1 MILDSNDRLPRTDNR
16 PPSTDNRQRT
26 TGYREDMYPWRRIVI
41 PTDFST
47 AAEWSFDSA
56 VRMAGSTGAE
66 LVILHVRATRPS
78 NPDEL
83 RFPADDALYDYAE
96 QHELEKLRDHARR
109 ANATVPTR
117 LVIQRAP
124 DPGAAICR
132 MAAGEE
138 ADLIVISTHARH
150 HVAHLII
157 GSTTLSVLSGAPVP
171 VLAIRYGL
179 RARLGLQRILVP
191 VNLKQSSTNAAALAA
206 SIARREKSEVHLII
220 VCEEPERAAAEALL
234 AAIGNEMFA
243 DIDAKPIVLIGK
255 DIDAELVRYVRGADA
270 DALFLNA
277 AAQEVSKLKQEII
290 RQVDTPVMLVPASLP
305 PCP

>member
-1 MILDSNDRLPRTDNR
+1 
-16 PPSTDNRQRT
+16 
-26 TGYREDMYPWRRIVI
+26 MYPWRRIVV

-66 LVILHVRATRPS
+66 LVILHVRATRAS
-78 NPDEL
+78 NPEEL
-83 RFPADDALYDYAE
+83 RFPADDSLYEYAE

-109 ANATVPTR
+109 ANATVQTR

-132 MAAGEE
+132 TAEE
-138 ADLIVISTHARH
+138 EGADLIVISTHARH

-157 GSTTLSVLSGAPVP
+157 GSTTLNVLSGAPVP
-171 VLAIRYGL
+171 VLAIRYGI

-191 VNLKQSSTNAAALAA
+191 VHLQQGSTSAAALAA
-206 SIARREKSEVHLII
+206 SIARREDSEVHLII
-220 VCEEPERAAAEALL
+220 ICDDAEQAAGEALVSQMTAEL
-234 AAIGNEMFA
+234 FA
-243 DIDAKPIVLIGK
+243 GIETKPIVLKGK
-255 DIDAELVRYVRGADA
+255 NIDAELVRYVRGADA

-277 AAQEVSKLKQEII
+277 AAHEISTLKQEII
-290 RQVDTPVMLVPASLP
+290 RQVETPVMLVPASQP
-305 PCP
+305 PRP

>member
-1 MILDSNDRLPRTDNR
+1 
-16 PPSTDNRQRT
+16 
-26 TGYREDMYPWRRIVI
+26 MYPWRRIVV

-56 VRMAGSTGAE
+56 VRLAGSTSAE
-66 LVILHVRATRPS
+66 LVILHVRATRAS
-78 NPDEL
+78 NPEEL
-83 RFPADDALYDYAE
+83 RFPADDSLYAYAE

-109 ANATVPTR
+109 ANATVLTR

-132 MAAGEE
+132 TATEE
-138 ADLIVISTHARH
+138 RADLIVISTHARH

-171 VLAIRYGL
+171 VLAIRYGI

-191 VNLKQSSTNAAALAA
+191 VHLKQGSTSAAALAA
-206 SIARREKSEVHLII
+206 SIARREKSEVQLII
-220 VCEEPERAAAEALL
+220 VCEDVEQAAAEALVSQMTDEL
-234 AAIGNEMFA
+234 FA
-243 DIDAKPIVLIGK
+243 GIETKPIVLKGK
-255 DIDAELVRYVRGADA
+255 NIDAELVRYVRGADA

-277 AAQEVSKLKQEII
+277 AAHEISTLKQEII
-290 RQVDTPVMLVPASLP
+290 RQVETPVMLVPASQP
-305 PCP
+305 TRS

>member
-1 MILDSNDRLPRTDNR
+1 
-16 PPSTDNRQRT
+16 
-26 TGYREDMYPWRRIVI
+26 MYPWRRIVI

-56 VRMAGSTGAE
+56 VQMAGSTGAE
-66 LVILHVRATRPS
+66 LIILHVRTTLASKPE
-78 NPDEL
+78 EL

-96 QHELEKLRDHARR
+96 QYELEKLRDHARR

-117 LVIQRAP
+117 LVIERAP

-132 MAAGEE
+132 TAASEG

-157 GSTTLSVLSGAPVP
+157 GSTTLDVLSGAPVP
-171 VLAIRYGL
+171 VLAIRYGV
-179 RARLGLQRILVP
+179 RPRLSLQRILVP
-191 VNLKQSSTNAAALAA
+191 VHLKQRSTCAASLAA

-220 VCEEPERAAAEALL
+220 VCQEPERGAAESLL
-234 AAIGNEMFA
+234 TEIGKGVFKDVE
-243 DIDAKPIVLIGK
+243 AKPILLIGK
-255 DIDAELVRYVRGADA
+255 DIDAELVRYARGADA

-277 AAQEVSKLKQEII
+277 AAHEISKLKQEII
-290 RQVDTPVMLVPASLP
+290 RQVDTPVMLVPAGLP
-305 PCP
+305 PLP

>member
-1 MILDSNDRLPRTDNR
+1 
-16 PPSTDNRQRT
+16 
-26 TGYREDMYPWRRIVI
+26 MYPWRRIVI

-56 VRMAGSTGAE
+56 VQMAGSTGAE
-66 LVILHVRATRPS
+66 LIILHVRTTRAS
-78 NPDEL
+78 NPEEL

-96 QHELEKLRDHARR
+96 QYELEKLRDHARR

-117 LVIQRAP
+117 LVIERAP

-132 MAAGEE
+132 TAVSES

-157 GSTTLSVLSGAPVP
+157 GSTTLDVLSGVPVP
-171 VLAIRYGL
+171 VLAIRYGV
-179 RARLGLQRILVP
+179 RPRLSLQRILVP
-191 VNLKQSSTNAAALAA
+191 VHLKQSSTCAASLAA

-220 VCEEPERAAAEALL
+220 VCQEPERVAAESLL
-234 AAIGNEMFA
+234 AEIGDGVFK
-243 DIDAKPIVLIGK
+243 DIEVKPIILTGK
-255 DIDAELVRYVRGADA
+255 DIDAELVRYARGADA

-277 AAQEVSKLKQEII
+277 AAHEISKLKQEII
-290 RQVDTPVMLVPASLP
+290 RQVDTPVMLVPAGLP
-305 PCP
+305 PLP

>member
-1 MILDSNDRLPRTDNR
+1 L
-16 PPSTDNRQRT
+16 
-26 TGYREDMYPWRRIVI
+26 YPWRRILI

-56 VRMAGSTGAE
+56 VQMAGSTGAE
-66 LVILHVRATRPS
+66 LVILHVRATRAS
-78 NPDEL
+78 NPEEL

-117 LVIQRAP
+117 MVIQRAP

-132 MAAGEE
+132 TAADES

-150 HVAHLII
+150 HVAHLLI

-171 VLAIRYGL
+171 ALAIRYGI

-191 VNLKQSSTNAAALAA
+191 VHLKQHSTHAASLAA
-206 SIARREKSEVHLII
+206 SVARREKSEVHLII
-220 VCEEPERAAAEALL
+220 VCEEQEPDRVAAEALL
-234 AAIGNEMFA
+234 AEMREKTFA
-243 DIDAKPIVLIGK
+243 GIETKPIVLRGK
-255 DIDAELVRYVRGADA
+255 DVHAELVRYVRGADA

-277 AAQEVSKLKQEII
+277 GVHEISTLKQDII
-290 RQVDTPVMLVPASLP
+290 RQVDTPVMLVPTSSPALP
-305 PCP
+305 